1 MIPTQPLVSG
11 SQISGRIHI
20 IAGQRVIVDS
30 DLAALYGVSTKRLN
44 EQVRRNIDRFP
55 PDFMF
60 TVSNQ
65 DIAILRSQ
73 FATSSWG
80 GRRSRLRAF
89 TEHGALMAAN
99 VLNSPRAIEVSI
111 YVIRAFL
118 RMREMAANH
127 KELGAKLDEL
137 ERKLT
142 SHDRAIAG
150 IVETIRQM
158 VSMPDSK
165 RDQISFVP
173 SRHGK

>member
-165 RDQISFVP
+165 RDQIGFVR